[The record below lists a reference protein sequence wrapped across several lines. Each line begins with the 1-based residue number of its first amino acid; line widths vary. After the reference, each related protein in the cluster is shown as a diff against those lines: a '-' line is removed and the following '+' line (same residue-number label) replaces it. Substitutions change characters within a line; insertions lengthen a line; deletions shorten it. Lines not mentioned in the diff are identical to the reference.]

1 LTDRAAKMSTEK
13 ARHTS
18 AAAGMTESAT
28 QQFSETHSGESRT
41 TKWARLLLLF
51 GLFFLICFGLGYAT
65 LNRYNPAQVEGTGD
79 SARHY
84 AIVTNAPQPFGMAE
98 HVRGRLLVPYLAK
111 PFYYLARNRIR
122 SWDPAF
128 FGLLVV
134 NSFFCA
140 ATALVLVFIA
150 AHLTGDSLTAL
161 LSGCLYL
168 LNYAV
173 TNFQLAGLVDSA
185 EAFFLL
191 AIVWALINDRWA
203 WLLPL
208 ALLGA
213 TAKETFV
220 PLAATVAI
228 VWLAVEW
235 KSRPRAW
242 RIFWVAVMLV
252 IGLATVTVL
261 QSLTRGQMIWPW
273 SLAGYLGA
281 SNNYLVS
288 LWRCVSA
295 HEMWYTFA
303 WLLPLGVWN
312 LKRLPKAW
320 VLSALAAMLVALA
333 LGAYRDTFGSVA
345 RPMFNATGPLLSLS
359 VAILLARFSAPLKQ
373 HR

>member
-1 LTDRAAKMSTEK
+1 MTDRAAKMSTAE
-13 ARHTS
+13 ATPAS
-18 AAAGMTESAT
+18 AA
-28 QQFSETHSGESRT
+28 
-41 TKWARLLLLF
+41 WARALLLL

-65 LNRYNPAQVEGTGD
+65 LNRYNPAQVDGTGD

-84 AIVTNAPQPFGMAE
+84 QIVTDGPQQFGMAE

-111 PFYYLARNRIR
+111 PFYYLARNRLR
-122 SWDPAF
+122 SWDAAF

-140 ATALVLVFIA
+140 ATALILVFIA
-150 AHLTGDSLTAL
+150 TRLTADTVIAL
-161 LSGCLYL
+161 LAGCLYL

-191 AIVWALINDRWA
+191 AMVWALLSDRWA

-208 ALLGA
+208 GLLGA
-213 TAKETFV
+213 AAKETFV

-228 VWLAVEW
+228 VWLVVEW
-235 KSRPRAW
+235 KSHGRGW
-242 RIFWVAVMLV
+242 RILCVTLMAV
-252 IGLATVTVL
+252 IALATVTAL
-261 QSLTRGQMIWPW
+261 QSLTRGQLIWPW

-281 SNNYLVS
+281 TNNYFAS

-295 HEMWYTFA
+295 HEMWYTFG
-303 WLLPLGVWN
+303 WLVPLGVWN

-320 VLSALAAMLVALA
+320 VLSAFAALLVALA

-345 RPMFNATGPLLSLS
+345 RPMFNAAGPLLTLS
-359 VAILLARFSAPLKQ
+359 VAILLAKLAAPLKQ
-373 HR
+373 H